1 MLSIFVL
8 SSTAFAPPGL
18 NLASAQ
24 HLTLA
29 RRAAPIMDGTFV
41 ADASYNLAAGSAVV
55 GLLCGALEDIKDG
68 ESNKL
73 PTAPLFGLS
82 AIVFTLFGAFIAF
95 QTTTLRFTFD
105 DSEFSLVK
113 ADGASIGENVVVGGE
128 NRWKYDT
135 FVNWDFLPSEDFP
148 ILVYFRETQTPAA
161 NREEVPLV
169 VDELDGQVHFFP
181 AISNS
186 EQLKAQFI
194 KNKCAKL

>member
-1 MLSIFVL
+1 MLSALVAFT
-8 SSTAFAPPGL
+8 TAFTAPGL
-18 NLASAQ
+18 HAVA
-24 HLTLA
+24 A
-29 RRAAPIMDGTFV
+29 RRAAAPLMDATFV
-41 ADASYNLAAGSAVV
+41 ADASYNLAAGSLVL
-55 GLLCGALEDIKDG
+55 GTLCGGLEDIKDG

-73 PTAPLFGLS
+73 PTAPLFGLG
-82 AIVFTLFGAFIAF
+82 AIIFTLFGAFIAF

-113 ADGASIGENVVVGGE
+113 ADMTSIGENVVVGGE

-181 AISNS
+181 AISDAQ
-186 EQLKAQFI
+186 QLKQQFI
-194 KNKCAKL
+194 KHSCAKI

>member
-1 MLSIFVL
+1 
-8 SSTAFAPPGL
+8 
-18 NLASAQ
+18 
-24 HLTLA
+24 
-29 RRAAPIMDGTFV
+29 MDTTFI

-55 GLLCGALEDIKDG
+55 GLGCGFLEDIKDG
-68 ESNKL
+68 ESKKL
-73 PTAPLFGLS
+73 PTAPLFGLG

-113 ADGASIGENVVVGGE
+113 ADMTSIGENVVVGGD
-128 NRWKYDT
+128 NRWKYST

-181 AISNS
+181 AISNAQ
-186 EQLKAQFI
+186 QLKQQFVTHS
-194 KNKCAKL
+194 CAKL